1 MLNLKR
7 NPEEVKEE
15 VKEKETVETP
25 AAEAA
30 AEATSEAATGAEET
44 KEDDSEIGCMSD
56 KLEFIAPIDNEL
68 KRDITPYTKE
78 DGTTDKKDT
87 AFICGYAFKAL
98 VDMDVPDCG
107 TTERFKKVA
116 MDFADINGVKHV
128 KAGEVFYLTPFETGN
143 MLTEKRFNLKVTGG
157 APEHACTL
165 AVSKKNTVGATQA
178 TTAEPVPRVVLR
190 LAGKG
195 SMKDMDRITAIKAI
209 TKLQEDGT
217 QKKVGE
223 VQPGFEKWAPLAA
236 TTTRTTGGTRPA
248 GVGRKSEGTKAPKW
262 DTTAK
267 QFQEL
272 LRAKGKNA

>member
-7 NPEEVKEE
+7 NPDEVKETEVKEE
-15 VKEKETVETP
+15 AVAEAPV

-30 AEATSEAATGAEET
+30 TEAEEATTADAGV
-44 KEDDSEIGCMSD
+44 IGSMSD
-56 KLEFIAPIDNEL
+56 KIEFIAPIDNEL

-98 VDMDVPDCG
+98 VDMDVPECG
-107 TTERFKKVA
+107 TTEKFKKDA
-116 MDFADINGVKHV
+116 MDYADINGVKHV
-128 KAGEVFYLTPFETGN
+128 KAGDVFYLTPFETGSL
-143 MLTEKRFNLKVTGG
+143 LTEERFNLKVNGG

-165 AVSKKNTVGATQA
+165 AVSKKNTAGAAQA
-178 TTAEPVPRVVLR
+178 TTVKEVPRVVLR

-236 TTTRTTGGTRPA
+236 TTTRTAGGSRPS
-248 GVGRKSEGTKAPKW
+248 GVGRRSEGTKAPKW
-262 DTTAK
+262 DTTAR

>member
-7 NPEEVKEE
+7 NVEPEEVKEE

-25 AAEAA
+25 VAEAA
-30 AEATSEAATGAEET
+30 GEEVAGAEET
-44 KEDDSEIGCMSD
+44 KEDDSEIGYMSD

-116 MDFADINGVKHV
+116 MDYADINGVKHV
-128 KAGEVFYLTPFETGN
+128 KAGEVFYLTPFETGS
-143 MLTEKRFNLKVTGG
+143 MLTEQRFNLKVTGG
-157 APEHACTL
+157 APEYACTL

-236 TTTRTTGGTRPA
+236 TTTRTTGGTRPS
-248 GVGRKSEGTKAPKW
+248 GVGRKSEGVKAPKW
-262 DTTAK
+262 DTTAR